1 VTAFRAPPERH
12 WRSYGTEPLPTA
24 AEALDQPFRAFP
36 SWFLRIECDRCFKDS
51 MLSEAAMSERN
62 RSLALCVLISRISHG
77 SPCGGRVGSAELLS
91 GIDDAPSRP
100 VRRIVLRAG

>member
-1 VTAFRAPPERH
+1 MTGFRPPPQRH
-12 WRSYGTEPLPTA
+12 WPYGTDPLPTA
-24 AEALDQPFRAFP
+24 QEALDQPLKAFP
-36 SWFLRIECDRCFKDS
+36 SWFLRIECERCSKDS

-62 RSLALCVLISRISHG
+62 RSLALCVLIGRISHG

-91 GIDDAPSRP
+91 GIDDVPSRP